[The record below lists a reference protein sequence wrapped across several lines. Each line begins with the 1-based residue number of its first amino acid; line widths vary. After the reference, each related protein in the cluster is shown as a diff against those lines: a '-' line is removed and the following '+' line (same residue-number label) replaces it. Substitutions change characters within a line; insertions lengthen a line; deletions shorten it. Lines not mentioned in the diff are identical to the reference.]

1 MLNQV
6 DQKSI
11 EKIHKNNVKRVIRA
25 LEFYKL
31 NGYPI
36 SEHNE
41 KEAAKTSPKNIAN
54 YELNHKRE
62 IIKHSINPPAE
73 KKAEQGQNH
82 EVKRLKEE
90 GYEKTMVSM
99 QGIGYRQV
107 FEYLEGNLSLED
119 TIEQI
124 KKDTRH
130 FAKRQL
136 TWFGREKEVC
146 MVDKSQFGSEDEILT
161 YMLTI
166 LKEKGIYDGSV
177 KELL

>member
-1 MLNQV
+1 M
-6 DQKSI
+6 DQIKKLSDTEI
-11 EKIHKNNVKRVIRA
+11 E
-25 LEFYKL
+25 
-31 NGYPI
+31 
-36 SEHNE
+36 
-41 KEAAKTSPKNIAN
+41 
-54 YELNHKRE
+54 E
-62 IIKHSINPPAE
+62 IIRKMDRMFS
-73 KKAEQGQNH
+73 
-82 EVKRLKEE
+82 EE

-119 TIEQI
+119 TIDLI

-136 TWFGREKEVC
+136 TWFGREKEVV
-146 MVDKSQFGSEDEILT
+146 MVDKSKFGSEDEILT

-166 LKEKGIYDGSV
+166 LKEKGIYDESV

>member
-1 MLNQV
+1 MLKQV
-6 DQKSI
+6 DPKST

-41 KEAAKTSPKNIAN
+41 KEAAKTSPYNFA
-54 YELNHKRE
+54 YFVLNHKRD
-62 IIKHSINPPAE
+62 ILYDRIN
-73 KKAEQGQNH
+73 KRVDIMAEQGLID

-136 TWFGREKEVC
+136 TWFGREKEVV
-146 MVDKSQFGSEDEILT
+146 MVDKSKFGSEDEILT

>member
-1 MLNQV
+1 MLKQV
-6 DQKSI
+6 DPKSI

-41 KEAAKTSPKNIAN
+41 KEAAKTSPYNFA
-54 YELNHKRE
+54 YFVLNHKRD
-62 IIKHSINPPAE
+62 ILYDRINRRVDIM
-73 KKAEQGQNH
+73 AEQGLID

-90 GYEKTMVSM
+90 GYEKTMVSR